1 MPAAVKPSAASR
13 RPAAVRKTAPRAA
26 KPAVVKAARSNAR
39 GTLRREALLTVAQ
52 EVFLERGYA
61 GTSVEDV
68 VSRVG
73 GSKASLYS
81 YFGSKEGLF
90 ADMIHTRCAEFLKA
104 VAVPKTVEGNL
115 ESTLVAFG
123 LRFFK
128 VFSHRERVQVTRAII
143 AEATR
148 FPELAALLY
157 QSGPRHIRMQLA
169 TFFADCH
176 AKGLMH
182 TTDPELSAIFFIEL
196 VKGHCQ
202 FRSLL
207 GLTPIAGSRSQAEF
221 VAAAVQ
227 VFLRG
232 HAQPQGAKS

>member
-1 MPAAVKPSAASR
+1 MPKLVKPMRSPPARGGRSKLAAASLPAA
-13 RPAAVRKTAPRAA
+13 A
-26 KPAVVKAARSNAR
+26 KLPRSNAR
-39 GTLRREALLTVAQ
+39 GALRREALLAVAQ

-68 VSRVG
+68 VGRVG

-90 ADMIHTRCAEFLKA
+90 ADMIQSRCAEFLKA
-104 VAVPKTVEGNL
+104 VAVPQAVDGTL

-123 LRFFK
+123 LRFFR
-128 VFSHRERVQVTRAII
+128 VFSHKERVQVSRAII

-169 TFFADCH
+169 SFFADCH

-182 TTDPELSAIFFIEL
+182 APDPELAAIFFIEL

-202 FRSLL
+202 FRCLL
-207 GLTPIAGSRSQAEF
+207 GLSPIAGSRTQADF

-232 HAQPQGAKS
+232 HSLPEGVST